1 MLVLEFK
8 IKGKPHQY
16 AAIDEAIRTAQFVRN
31 KALRYWMDTPGVN
44 KYDLNKYCRVLARE
58 YDFARE
64 LNSTA
69 RQASA
74 ERAWSAIARF
84 FENCRKS
91 VPGKKRCDPAPS
103 HGRGLQGADAG
114 SAHSPSA
121 RACPELSR
129 RERAPREGYPK
140 FKKNSR
146 SVEYKTSG
154 WKLLDPKHIVF
165 TDKKN
170 IGRLKLVGTWDLAFY
185 GTEQI
190 KRVRLV
196 RRADGYYAQ
205 FCVKVEVRETLEPS
219 GNTVGLDVGLKEFYT
234 DSNGQTEPNPRFY
247 RNAEKKLK
255 RAHRRVSKKQKGSA
269 NRKKA
274 VNRLGRVHLKI
285 SRQREEH
292 AKRLARC
299 VIQSNDLVAY
309 EDLRIKNL
317 VRNHCLA
324 KSIHDA
330 GWYQLRKWL
339 EHFGEKFGRITV
351 AVNPAYTSQKCS
363 SCGTVV
369 KKSLSTRTHVCQ
381 CGCELDRDHNA
392 AVNILNAALS
402 TVGHTGTSVRLRS
415 PSAVEVNA
423 SGDLTATLAGANLS
437 GQVESLREESPRL

>member
-8 IKGKPHQY
+8 IKGKPHHPPNPPLKGGRRG
-16 AAIDEAIRTAQFVRN
+16 DAIRTAQFVRN

-91 VPGKKRCDPAPS
+91 VPGKK
-103 HGRGLQGADAG
+103 
-114 SAHSPSA
+114 
-121 RACPELSR
+121 
-129 RERAPREGYPK
+129 GYPR

-154 WKLLDPKHIVF
+154 WKLLNPKHICF
-165 TDKKN
+165 TDKKG
-170 IGRLKLVGTWDLAFY
+170 IGRLKLIGTWDLAFY
-185 GTEQI
+185 DTEKI

-205 FCVKVEVRETLEPS
+205 FCVSVEVRETLEPS

-299 VIQSNDLVAY
+299 IPPSPPFQRGVGGDLVAY

-317 VRNHCLA
+317 VRNHYPPFAPLS
-324 KSIHDA
+324 KGGWGDDA
-330 GWYQLRKWL
+330 GWYQFRKWL
-339 EHFGEKFGRITV
+339 EQFGEKFGRITV
-351 AVNPAYTSQKCS
+351 AVEPAYTSQACS

-369 KKSLSTRTHVCQ
+369 RKTLSTRTHVCQ

-392 AVNILNAALS
+392 AINILNAALS
-402 TVGHTGTSVRLRS
+402 TVGHTGTWVDD
-415 PSAVEVNA
+415 PNA

-437 GQVESLREESPRL
+437 EQVGSLKEESPRRDSWGVSILLNI

>member
-8 IKGKPHQY
+8 VKGKPHQY

-31 KALRYWMDTPGVN
+31 KALRYWIDNRGVN

-58 YDFARE
+58 YGFARE

-74 ERAWSAIARF
+74 ERAWSAISRF

-91 VPGKKRCDPAPS
+91 VPGHK
-103 HGRGLQGADAG
+103 
-114 SAHSPSA
+114 
-121 RACPELSR
+121 
-129 RERAPREGYPK
+129 GYPK

-185 GTEQI
+185 STEQI

-205 FCVKVEVRETLEPS
+205 FCVSVEVRETLEPS

-234 DSNGQTEPNPRFY
+234 DSNGECEPNPRFY

-274 VNRLGRVHLKI
+274 VNQLGRVHLKI

-299 VIQSNDLVAY
+299 VIRSNDLVAY
-309 EDLRIKNL
+309 EDLRCDPAPSHGARERAPRERIKNL

-330 GWYQLRKWL
+330 GWYQFRKWL
-339 EHFGEKFGRITV
+339 EYFGVKFGKITV

-363 SCGTVV
+363 NCGAIVQ
-369 KKSLSTRTHVCQ
+369 KSLSTRTHVCQ

-392 AVNILNAALS
+392 ARNILNAALS

-437 GQVESLREESPRL
+437 EQVESLREESPRRDSWGVSII

>member
-1 MLVLEFK
+1 LTILLFCAKIFRTTNANGAMLVLEFK

-44 KYDLNKYCRVLARE
+44 KYDLNKYCRVLAQE

-74 ERAWSAIARF
+74 ERAWSAISRF
-84 FENCRKS
+84 FENCRQS
-91 VPGKKRCDPAPS
+91 VPGKK
-103 HGRGLQGADAG
+103 
-114 SAHSPSA
+114 
-121 RACPELSR
+121 
-129 RERAPREGYPK
+129 GYPR

-170 IGRLKLVGTWDLAFY
+170 VGRLKLVGTWDLAFY
-185 GTEQI
+185 STEQI

-205 FCVKVEVRETLEPS
+205 FCVKVEVREELEPS

-234 DSNGQTEPNPRFY
+234 DSNGQTEPNPRFD

-292 AKRLARC
+292 AKKLARC
-299 VIQSNDLVAY
+299 VIRSNDLVAY

-330 GWYQLRKWL
+330 GWYQFRKWL
-339 EHFGEKFGRITV
+339 EHFGVKFDRITV

-392 AVNILNAALS
+392 AINILNAALS
-402 TVGHTGTSVRLRS
+402 TVGHTGTWVDD
-415 PSAVEVNA
+415 PHA
-423 SGDLTATLAGANLS
+423 SGDLTTTLAGANLS
-437 GQVESLREESPRL
+437 GQVGSLKEESPRL